1 MRVIV
6 LAALAV
12 LAACSPTR
20 EPVMIE
26 EAVPVAPEPS
36 AGLTSDPACLPG
48 DDGIGGT
55 GCEVN

>member
-1 MRVIV
+1 MRLIT
-6 LAALAV
+6 LAALV
-12 LAACSPTR
+12 LLVACSPPR
-20 EPVMIE
+20 ESMIE
-26 EAVPVAPEPS
+26 EALAAVPGTS